1 MTHLPTLATPSFAHP
16 LRTARLPAFRFLP
29 LLCIHL
35 LVASG
40 CTNTPGSPPQE
51 QLKNEAARAH
61 AFLADLYADDYFPK
75 HLVDRGRD
83 ILVDL
88 CHTLE
93 ARPPK
98 DLDELYVYSH
108 QATERFN
115 DLQASF
121 EAAGSELETAA
132 RESIGMDF
140 AFIAEAYGF
149 DADVEEMIA
158 PREW

>member
-1 MTHLPTLATPSFAHP
+1 MRST
-16 LRTARLPAFRFLP
+16 RIP
-29 LLCIHL
+29 LLFTALSMIL
-35 LVASG
+35 LLAIG
-40 CTNTPGSPPQE
+40 CSHDPTSMPQS

-61 AFLADLYADDYFPK
+61 AFLADMYADEYFPK
-75 HLVDRGRD
+75 HLVDQGRD

-98 DLDELYVYSH
+98 DLDELYVHTH

-115 DLQASF
+115 DLQSAF
-121 EAAGSELETAA
+121 EAAGSEMETAA
-132 RESIGMDF
+132 RENIGMDF
-140 AFIAEAYGF
+140 AFIAQAYGF
-149 DADVEEMIA
+149 DADVEELIA

>member
-1 MTHLPTLATPSFAHP
+1 M
-16 LRTARLPAFRFLP
+16 RTARLPAFRFLP

-115 DLQASF
+115 DLQSAF

-132 RESIGMDF
+132 RENIGMDF

-149 DADVEEMIA
+149 DADEEELIA